1 MRTGD
6 EKNFFIW
13 DQVKHTNPKY
23 TKAFTKFGGKEL
35 TTIDP
40 MYQIQVM
47 TGIFGPVGK
56 GWSYDVMYHYTDKNV
71 FAEVKVK
78 YFDKAWH
85 EFGPVSSVQALYKK
99 NGGLDDEAP
108 KKAMTDAMTK
118 AFSHLGISADVF
130 LGLFDNN
137 KYVQEMKAKFEAPSN
152 IKVINTK
159 ELNNDKQSN
168 ANRKTGSRSRN

>member
-1 MRTGD
+1 
-6 EKNFFIW
+6 
-13 DQVKHTNPKY
+13 
-23 TKAFTKFGGKEL
+23 
-35 TTIDP
+35 
-40 MYQIQVM
+40 M
-47 TGIFGPVGK
+47 TGIFGSVGK
-56 GWSYDVMYHYTDKNV
+56 GWSYDVNYVYTDKNV
-71 FAEVKVK
+71 FAEVKIK
-78 YFDKAWH
+78 YSDAGNNNNKVF
-85 EFGPVSSVQALYKK
+85 EYGPVSSVQALYKK

-137 KYVQEMKAKFEAPSN
+137 KYVQEMKAKFEAPSH
-152 IKVINTK
+152 IKGINTK